1 MLFYQIQSMNY
12 PAHKNIKCDTVVKKK
27 KNSATIS
34 TTDDQTCMALRS
46 GILKAVKTN
55 ARP

>member
-27 KNSATIS
+27 KQCNNIY
-34 TTDDQTCMALRS
+34 
-46 GILKAVKTN
+46 N
-55 ARP
+55 